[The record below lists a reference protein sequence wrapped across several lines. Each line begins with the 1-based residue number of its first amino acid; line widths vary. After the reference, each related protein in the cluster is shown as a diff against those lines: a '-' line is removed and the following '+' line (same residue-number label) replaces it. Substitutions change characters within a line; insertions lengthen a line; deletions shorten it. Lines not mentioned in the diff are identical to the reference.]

1 MNAPSAGEVW
11 EELDANGWLVISE
24 PRTDPED
31 GTKFVLMVLI
41 YTASKNNKYLGH
53 IEGIPIHYL
62 KSGWVRV
69 S

>member
-1 MNAPSAGEVW
+1 MNAPSVGEVW

-31 GTKFVLMVLI
+31 GTEFVLMVLI
-41 YTASKNNKYLGH
+41 YNSLPTDSYLGH
-53 IEGIPIHYL
+53 IEGIPVHYL